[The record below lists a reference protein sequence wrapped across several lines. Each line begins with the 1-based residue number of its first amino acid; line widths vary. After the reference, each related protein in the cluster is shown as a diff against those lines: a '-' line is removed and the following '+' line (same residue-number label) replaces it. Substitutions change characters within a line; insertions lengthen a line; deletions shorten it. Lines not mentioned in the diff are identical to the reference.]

1 MFSRARSLPLR
12 PRGRACVR
20 RLVDRVLR
28 EGEAGEHG
36 PSLVTTTGHSG
47 SLHTIKIIYCEPAY
61 DKHIYVTDAAY
72 KARSI
77 CQAIKVISITL
88 HWVVLFVFRY

>member
-1 MFSRARSLPLR
+1 MFPRARSLPLR

-36 PSLVTTTGHSG
+36 PSLVTRTDHSG
-47 SLHTIKIIYCEPAY
+47 RLNTIFVLNRP
-61 DKHIYVTDAAY
+61 TD
-72 KARSI
+72 
-77 CQAIKVISITL
+77 TL
-88 HWVVLFVFRY
+88 IDIRD